1 MTDVLQHPDHI
12 EHPEH
17 PGHPG
22 KGTAGRDPAPAGR
35 PDRRR
40 PTIVVTTVASDSHTW
55 NLVFLQLFLEELG
68 YHVVNLGPCVPDDLL
83 LQRCREI
90 RPAAVVVSSVNGH
103 GHQDG
108 LRVIRRLRADDLLA
122 ATPVA
127 IGGKLGVDGGT
138 TSHAAELLA
147 AGFDAVFEDGAQT
160 LAAFRR
166 FVGVLEPPA
175 GNAPAARRAGT
186 STIGAPA

>member
-1 MTDVLQHPDHI
+1 MTDAPAHPD
-12 EHPEH
+12 E
-17 PGHPG
+17 GA
-22 KGTAGRDPAPAGR
+22 TGRDPVPAGR

-40 PTIVVTTVASDSHTW
+40 PTIIVTTVASDSHTW
-55 NLVFLQLFLEELG
+55 NLVFLQLLLEELG

-83 LQRCREI
+83 LERCRDI

-103 GHQDG
+103 GYQDG

-122 ATPVA
+122 ATPIA

-138 TSHAAELLA
+138 TSHAAELVA
-147 AGFDAVFEDGAQT
+147 AGFDAVFEDGAET

-166 FVGVLEPPA
+166 FVGVLDTPADRTPEP
-175 GNAPAARRAGT
+175 RRPT
-186 STIGAPA
+186 KSTIGVPA